1 MTLTKDLNYLWRS
14 SKKQAMKLAKE
25 LKKQYKIVEVKI
37 VNTDAF
43 GPIYHVYYGKYKG
56 DGK

>member
-1 MTLTKDLNYLWRS
+1 MALKDLNYLWRS
-14 SKKQAMKLAKE
+14 SKKQAMRLVKE

-43 GPIYHVYYGKYKG
+43 GPIYHVYYGGYKG
-56 DGK
+56 LKK